1 MWPNRNVPCITRK
14 RRGLTPPA
22 GGGVACAP
30 GGLQLPA
37 CPARRPA
44 SVGAGPGERRSS
56 AGGRGQQ
63 VRAGGAGLA
72 ACAVSRAVRAC
83 GAARREARGAGLRSA
98 GWARA
103 PCPGLAALL
112 RPRGRTAPF
121 GSRAALCPPAP
132 PVRSAFV
139 RGCAPGAA
147 PCCRERPL
155 LGSELPRGVGETRSC
170 GFAELGSLLQAVGKQ
185 RRRKRA
191 RRGPSQ
197 QQPSFRRRGRFH
209 LPGAGCG
216 CALRG
221 GSAGC

>member
-1 MWPNRNVPCITRK
+1 MPRAPPGF
-14 RRGLTPPA
+14 RRGRPWGAAELS
-22 GGGVACAP
+22 
-30 GGLQLPA
+30 
-37 CPARRPA
+37 RRPRA
-44 SVGAGPGERRSS
+44 AGE
-56 AGGRGQQ
+56 GGRCGARCLRREPG
-63 VRAGGAGLA
+63 RAGLRGG
-72 ACAVSRAVRAC
+72 
-83 GAARREARGAGLRSA
+83 EARGAGLRSA

-185 RRRKRA
+185 RGRKRA